1 MGEYQMRAR
10 EWIVAY
16 CFFSPKDYDIPELPD
31 WVVRTERCGRISFS
45 RNEDDE
51 PFITADRPMKV
62 RR

>member
-16 CFFSPKDYDIPELPD
+16 CFFTPKDYGIPELPN
-31 WVVRTERCGRISFS
+31 WAVSTERGGLSFA
-45 RNEDDE
+45 RCEDEE
-51 PFITADRPMKV
+51 PFIVAERPMEV